1 MSMIPGIIK
10 DFSNYNNNKKDKH
23 SERKMCLICQ
33 SKGKPDYMCSIIP
46 GREVTCACGRTVHGT
61 CAQLLRSQGSY
72 KCPVCHEN
80 ELKFLQTRTAG
91 KLTNDDVDFIF
102 SEIFKED
109 DK

>member
-1 MSMIPGIIK
+1 MSMHPEIK
-10 DFSNYNNNKKDKH
+10 NFFNIDGDKNKNKH
-23 SERKMCLICQ
+23 SERKMCFICQ

-46 GREVTCACGRTVHGT
+46 GREVACTCGRTVHGT
-61 CAQLLRSQGSY
+61 CAQLLRSQGAY

-91 KLTNDDVDFIF
+91 KLTSDDVDFIF
-102 SEIFKED
+102 SEIFKEE